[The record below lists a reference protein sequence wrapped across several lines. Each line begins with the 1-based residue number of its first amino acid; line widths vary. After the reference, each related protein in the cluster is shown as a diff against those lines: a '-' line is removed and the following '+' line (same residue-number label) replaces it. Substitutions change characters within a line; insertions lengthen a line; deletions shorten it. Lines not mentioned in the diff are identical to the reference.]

1 MQKGLNL
8 GPFSMEYHQT
18 PTLHPEGLEFDI
30 QKDVGCFEIRV
41 DHLPHQ
47 KTE

>member
-8 GPFSMEYHQT
+8 GLFSVEYHQT
-18 PTLHPEGLEFDI
+18 TTLHPEGLEFDI
-30 QKDVGCFEIRV
+30 QKDDGCFEIPV
-41 DHLPHQ
+41 DHLPYQ